1 MFDPVICHLADD
13 VVMLATP
20 AGRLL
25 RSTMATLRGRIGL
38 IADVQYCDLEDGTD
52 FSGVQVRRYRHSL
65 EVLAR
70 AVEDWNSQGQVL
82 LLAQLGDLVD
92 GKAGAG
98 VKDADSSEK
107 ALEAVTKVLAGCEC
121 KDVVNVVGNHELYNF
136 SRERLGQL
144 LDVSRGEKDGR
155 TWFSFLPLEGYKLRI
170 VVLDSYDNS
179 TIESCKAE
187 GTRRAVAYLR
197 EHNPN
202 DVTSFGVDWSAGLDG
217 LERRFMP
224 YNGMM
229 GEEQL
234 AWLERSLEEAAG
246 TGERVLVLGHV
257 PLCPGVNR
265 SDENIATSC
274 I

>member
-1 MFDPVICHLADD
+1 MFNPVNCDLAD
-13 VVMLATP
+13 VVEMLAAP

-25 RSTMATLRGRIGL
+25 RSTMASLRGRIGL

-52 FSGVQVRRYRHSL
+52 FTGVQVRRYRHSL

-82 LLAQLGDLVD
+82 FLAQLGDLVD

-98 VKDADSSEK
+98 VKDAESSEK
-107 ALEAVTKVLAGCEC
+107 ALEAVTKVLAGREC
-121 KDVVNVVGNHELYNF
+121 KDVVNVIGNHELYNF

-144 LDVSRGEKDGR
+144 LDVSRGEDS
-155 TWFSFLPLEGYKLRI
+155 TWFSFLPLPDYKLRI
-170 VVLDSYDNS
+170 VVLDSYDIS
-179 TIESCKAE
+179 TIESCKVE
-187 GTRRAVAYLR
+187 ENSKAVSYLR
-197 EHNPN
+197 EHNHN
-202 DVTSFGVDWSAGLDG
+202 DVTRFGVDWSAGLEG

-224 YNGMM
+224 YNGMV

-246 TGERVLVLGHV
+246 AGERVLVLCHV
-257 PLCPGVNR
+257 PLCPGVNY
-265 SDENIATSC
+265 C
-274 I
+274 IIQLSVQ